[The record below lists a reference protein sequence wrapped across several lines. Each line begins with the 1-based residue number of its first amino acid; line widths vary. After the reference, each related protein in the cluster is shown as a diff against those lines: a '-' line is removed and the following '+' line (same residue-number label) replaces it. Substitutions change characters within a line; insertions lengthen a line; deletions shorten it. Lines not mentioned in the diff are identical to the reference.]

1 MLIFMCPITDH
12 LQPLEFS
19 AVMKT
24 DTKCLY
30 SGGLSAGKVEFV
42 LSLDIHPV
50 LNNSG
55 SRY

>member
-1 MLIFMCPITDH
+1 MCPITDH

-50 LNNSG
+50 LNNFG